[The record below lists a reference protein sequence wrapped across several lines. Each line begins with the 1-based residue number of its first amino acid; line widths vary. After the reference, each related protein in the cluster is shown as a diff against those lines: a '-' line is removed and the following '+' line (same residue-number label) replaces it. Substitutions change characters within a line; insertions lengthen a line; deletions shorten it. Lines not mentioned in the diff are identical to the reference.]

1 MGLYRLLHPEKQPHV
16 PDDNTIHLLLEI
28 CLLTFQI
35 KACAD
40 DCRNGKNQ
48 VSSDRLFRIKTYLET
63 AFDLFCAPAESFTEE
78 SDEGNP

>member
-1 MGLYRLLHPEKQPHV
+1 MGLYWLLHPEEQPNI

-40 DCRNGKNQ
+40 DFRNGKNH

-63 AFDLFCAPAESFTEE
+63 AFALFCASAESLTEE
-78 SDEGNP
+78 NDEENP

>member
-1 MGLYRLLHPEKQPHV
+1 MGIYRLLYQAKQPHI
-16 PDDNTIHLLLEI
+16 PDDNTIHLALEI
-28 CLLTFQI
+28 CQLTFQI
-35 KACAD
+35 KDCAD

-48 VSSDRLFRIKTYLET
+48 LSSDRLFRIKTYLET